1 MELRH
6 LRYFLAVAE
15 ELSFTRAAARLRIAQ
30 PPLSQQIRQLEDEL
44 GVELI
49 ERGARPLRLTA
60 AGVLLLKRARVIVA
74 DVYGCMEEAR
84 RVGRGQTGR
93 LVIAFVGSAM
103 YSFLPDVFT
112 RFGKA
117 FPHVELILH
126 EMLAADIAGALHARR
141 IDVGFSR
148 PPLEPSDEFS
158 QKLLLEEPF
167 VLAVP
172 EKHPFATR
180 ESVNLRELDNEPL
193 ILYPRYPLPSTTEFV
208 LRACAAAGFPGRV
221 IQEVRHIQT
230 AIGLVSAGIG
240 LTWVPRSV
248 GQQSRRGVCF
258 VPFQPPAPIA
268 ALFVAWHKNTLSV
281 LLENFL
287 GAVES
292 ELSSYVRAA
301 SIES

>member
-15 ELSFTRAAARLRIAQ
+15 ELSFTRAAARLNIAQ
-30 PPLSQQIRQLEDEL
+30 PPLSQQIRHLEDEL

-60 AGVLLLKRARVIVA
+60 AGVLLLKRARVIIA
-74 DVYGCMEEAR
+74 DVHGCVEEAR
-84 RVGRGQTGR
+84 RVGQGQTGR
-93 LVIAFVGSAM
+93 LIIAFVGSAM
-103 YSFLPDVFT
+103 YSFLPDVIT
-112 RFGKA
+112 RFGRT

-126 EMLAADIAGALHARR
+126 EMLAADIAEALHQRR

-148 PPLEPSDEFS
+148 PPLEPSDEFA
-158 QKLLLEEPF
+158 QKLLLQEPF

-172 EKHPFATR
+172 EKHPFAMR
-180 ESVNLRELDNEPL
+180 ESVDLRELDKEPL

-208 LRACAAAGFPGRV
+208 LRACAAAGFPGCV

-248 GQQSRRGVCF
+248 GQQSRRGVSF

-268 ALFVAWHKNTLSV
+268 ALFVAWRKNSLSL

-287 GAVES
+287 CAVES
-292 ELSSYVRAA
+292 ELSSYVTAA
-301 SIES
+301 SAES